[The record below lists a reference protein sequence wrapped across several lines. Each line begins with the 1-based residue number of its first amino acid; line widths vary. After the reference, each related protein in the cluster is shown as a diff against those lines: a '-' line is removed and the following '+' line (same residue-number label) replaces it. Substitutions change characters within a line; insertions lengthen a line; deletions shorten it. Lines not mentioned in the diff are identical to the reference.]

1 LNNRAFTFYRR
12 VLMTLSLS
20 SRSPLHPVLLSL
32 ILALWLSTIGNA
44 PLWLTLLELPESNH
58 PGGWIGMAGFG
69 IVVLAATVVLLNLV
83 IWPRWRKPAGLL
95 LLAVAA
101 GNSYFMA
108 SYGVV
113 IDPSMLANAVQTD
126 VREVRDLLSWSMLPV
141 FILGVVL
148 PGWWWWKQS
157 VQQIPARSLVLRQI
171 GLAVLATVLMLV
183 MVWLS
188 FESLASTM
196 RNHKSLRYMVNPFN
210 TVYATS
216 RLLVGQTAHASQAVQ
231 PMGEDATLL
240 GGVSDA
246 KSSPLIVLV
255 VGETVRAA
263 NVGLAGYAR
272 DTTPHL
278 KQLQDRGELVY
289 FSDVSSCGTSTQ
301 VSLPCMFSDLG
312 REGYGKTDAQF
323 ENLLDVVQRAG
334 LAVLWLDN
342 QSGCKGVCDRVS
354 HAETR
359 ELKDPELCPDDECF
373 DEEMLRVLPD
383 RLRQLDPV
391 RRARGT
397 VVVMHQMGSHGPAY
411 YKRTPTDFKVFMPE
425 CRSNVLQDCSG
436 QEIVNAY
443 DNSVRYTDHF
453 LGQTVAWLKA
463 QKRPAALVYVSDHG
477 ESLGEKGLYLHGM
490 PYAMAPREQINVP
503 MAVWLS
509 QPMLS
514 HLGWDRS
521 CWLGQATRAIT
532 HDNLYSSMLT
542 LAQVRTHLYQPQL
555 DVFSACPSGLRQAQA
570 IAERSGAKT
579 HVTTHAAAPWPI
591 RVQL

>member
-1 LNNRAFTFYRR
+1 
-12 VLMTLSLS
+12 M
-20 SRSPLHPVLLSL
+20 SL
-32 ILALWLSTIGNA
+32 ILALWLSTVGNA
-44 PLWLTLLELPESNH
+44 PLWLAMLGLPESNY
-58 PGGWIGMAGFG
+58 PGAWLGIAGFG
-69 IVVLAATVVLLNLV
+69 LVVLAATVVLLSLV
-83 IWPRWRKPAGLL
+83 IWPRWRRPVGLV

-101 GNSYFMA
+101 GNSYFMS

-126 VREVRDLLSWSMLPV
+126 AREARDLFSWSMLPV
-141 FILGVVL
+141 FLLGVVL
-148 PGWWWWKQS
+148 PGWWWWKQP
-157 VQQIPARSLVLRQI
+157 VQQVRAGSLVLRQI
-171 GLAVLATVLMLV
+171 GLAALATLLLLV

-188 FESLASTM
+188 FENLASTM

-210 TVYATS
+210 TVYATT
-216 RLLVGQTAHASQAVQ
+216 RLVVGQTAHASQAVQ
-231 PMGEDATLL
+231 PIGADATLL
-240 GGVSDA
+240 GQASDVNR
-246 KSSPLIVLV
+246 SPLMVLV
-255 VGETVRAA
+255 VGETARAA

-272 DTTPHL
+272 DTTPRL

-289 FSDVSSCGTSTQ
+289 FSDVSSCGTNTQ
-301 VSLPCMFSDLG
+301 VSVPCMFSDLG
-312 REGYGKTDAQF
+312 REGYGKSDTPF

-342 QSGCKGVCDRVS
+342 QSGCKGVCDRVP

-359 ELKDPELCPDDECF
+359 ELKDPELCPDGECF
-373 DEEMLRVLPD
+373 DEEMLRVLPE

-425 CRSNVLQDCSG
+425 CRSNVLQECSG

-453 LGQTVAWLKA
+453 LGQTVAWLKN
-463 QKRPAALVYVSDHG
+463 QKRPTALVYLSDHG

-490 PYAMAPREQINVP
+490 PYAMAPKEQTSVP
-503 MAVWLS
+503 MAAWFS
-509 QPMLS
+509 KPMLGR
-514 HLGWDRS
+514 LGWDQS
-521 CWLGQATRAIT
+521 CWLGQAGQPIT
-532 HDNLYSSMLT
+532 HDNLFSSMLT
-542 LAQVRTHLYQPQL
+542 LTQVQTHLYQPKL
-555 DVFSACPSGLRQAQA
+555 DVFSACPSGPRQARTRTVQP
-570 IAERSGAKT
+570 GM
-579 HVTTHAAAPWPI
+579 TTHAAPLAN

>member
-1 LNNRAFTFYRR
+1 
-12 VLMTLSLS
+12 MTLSLT
-20 SRSPLHPVLLSL
+20 SRHPLHPLLMSL
-32 ILALWLSTIGNA
+32 VLALWLSTVGNA
-44 PLWLTLLELPESNH
+44 PLWFTMLDLPESNH
-58 PGGWIGMAGFG
+58 PGGWLGMAGFAL
-69 IVVLAATVVLLNLV
+69 VVLAATVAFLSLTV
-83 IWPRWRKPAGLL
+83 WPRWRKPAGLV

-108 SYGVV
+108 HYGVV

-126 VREVRDLLSWSMLPV
+126 ALEVRDLLSWSMLPV
-141 FILGVVL
+141 FLLGVVL
-148 PGWWWWKQS
+148 PGWWWWQQP
-157 VQQIPARSLVLRQI
+157 VQQIPARSLVLKQI
-171 GLAVLATVLMLV
+171 GLAVLATLLMLV

-188 FESLASTM
+188 FENLASTM

-210 TVYATS
+210 TVYATT
-216 RLLVGQTAHASQAVQ
+216 RLVIGQTAHASQAVQ
-231 PMGEDATLL
+231 PIGAEAILL
-240 GGVSDA
+240 GQASDVN
-246 KSSPLIVLV
+246 KSPLIVLV
-255 VGETVRAA
+255 VGETARAA
-263 NVGLAGYAR
+263 NIGLAGYAR
-272 DTTPHL
+272 DTTPRL
-278 KQLQDRGELVY
+278 RQLQDRGELVY

-334 LAVLWLDN
+334 MAVLWLDN
-342 QSGCKGVCDRVS
+342 QSGCKGVCDRVP

-359 ELKDPELCPDDECF
+359 ERKDPELCPDGECF
-373 DEEMLRVLPD
+373 DEEMLRVLPE

-411 YKRTPTDFKVFMPE
+411 YRRTPTDFKVFLPE

-463 QKRPAALVYVSDHG
+463 QKRPTALVYVSDHG

-490 PYAMAPREQINVP
+490 PYAMAPREQTNVP
-503 MAVWLS
+503 MAAWLS
-509 QPMLS
+509 QPMLGR
-514 HLGWDRS
+514 LGWDNS
-521 CWLGQATRAIT
+521 CWLGQARQPIT
-532 HDNLYSSMLT
+532 HDNLFSSMLS
-542 LAQVRTHLYQPQL
+542 LAQVQTRLYQSRL
-555 DVFSACPSGLRQAQA
+555 DVFSACPSGLRQARTLA
-570 IAERSGAKT
+570 GRSGT
-579 HVTTHAAAPWPI
+579 TTHAATPLPN